1 MVVVCA
7 KGAVVCATGAVVYV
21 KGQLPEVVEG
31 RRNGGGGGRCT
42 DTVVLPVSFP

>member
-1 MVVVCA
+1 MAAGGQVVVVCA

-31 RRNGGGGGRCT
+31 
-42 DTVVLPVSFP
+42 VVMVAAAAVH